1 MDWPSEPTILEGVP
15 ARTYHADALGDV
27 PTLSRSI
34 AHTLITASPMH
45 AAAEHPRLPGSVEA
59 KASKILDA
67 GSLHHAVILG
77 EGEEE
82 LVVLPAQYED
92 FRTAR
97 AREIRDEAWAAGKSP
112 VLAEDYEGACRTAEI
127 LRPRICQAVAD
138 VVSPEEP
145 YGVSWVDFGREL
157 VCLWEERTV
166 CPHDTDGDGDC
177 HRCRPR
183 QGLPTRCPGIVRCRA
198 RWDLCLPSCGLLCDL
213 KASTKS
219 YVGRASMERFC
230 RQLDNEESSLLM
242 QGASYQRGLEA
253 VHPEMAGRTS
263 FAFIRF
269 EIEPPYAV
277 GAILLTQAH
286 RQLGEDRW
294 LSAVRGWARCLSS
307 GQWPGPEAMVAPP
320 PQAWAV
326 QRSLDRMAEEGEDGD
341 ATD

>member
-1 MDWPSEPTILEGVP
+1 MQWPSEPTILEGVP
-15 ARTYHADALGDV
+15 ARTYHADDFGDT

-34 AHTLITASPMH
+34 GHTLVTASPMH
-45 AAAEHPRLPGSVEA
+45 AAAEHPRLPGSVKA
-59 KASKILDA
+59 KASRILDA

-82 LVVLPAQYED
+82 LVVLPEKFQD

-97 AREIRDEAWAAGKSP
+97 AQEIRDEAWAAGKSP
-112 VLAEDYEGACRTAEI
+112 VIAEDYEEACRTAEI
-127 LRPRICQAVAD
+127 LRPRICEAVG
-138 VVSPEEP
+138 EILGEP
-145 YGVSWVDFGREL
+145 YRHAVYWRDFGREL
-157 VCLWEERTV
+157 CCLWEERLYYRA
-166 CPHDTDGDGDC
+166 DDGAEPL
-177 HRCRPR
+177 H
-183 QGLPTRCPGIVRCRA
+183 GIRCRA
-198 RWDLCLPSCGLLCDL
+198 RLDLYLSSCGLLADL
-213 KASTKS
+213 KASTKG
-219 YVGRASMERFC
+219 YVGKASMEKFC

-242 QGASYQRGLEA
+242 QGASYQCGLEA

-269 EIEPPYAV
+269 EVEPPYTV

-341 ATD
+341 A